1 MSHPYFYM
9 RQQLKWFERPTYNR
23 KIVGSNPTCR
33 TRLAQK
39 EMELMP
45 APSPNKELLS
55 DYETC
60 SDLQSQQYPGH

>member
-1 MSHPYFYM
+1 
-9 RQQLKWFERPTYNR
+9 L
-23 KIVGSNPTCR
+23 
-33 TRLAQK
+33 
-39 EMELMP
+39 P